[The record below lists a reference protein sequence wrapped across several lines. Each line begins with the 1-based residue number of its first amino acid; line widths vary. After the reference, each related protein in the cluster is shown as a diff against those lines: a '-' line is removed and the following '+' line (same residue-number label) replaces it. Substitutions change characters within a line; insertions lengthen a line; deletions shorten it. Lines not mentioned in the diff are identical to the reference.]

1 MMKIVSNPYSPIP
14 HLRSGWALLTW
25 LFLILLASV
34 VSFTIT
40 ATGGVFWGLFAWMGL
55 VIFGR
60 VLWVKTELGGLL
72 FGAEQTEPTL
82 NDVSAS
88 SNRLERMREP
98 YPLDASLMRRPVF
111 IGMAQDERGK
121 RYTVRLPPELI
132 RKNHIS
138 FIGASGTGKTKL
150 TTLMLAQMLDSGDSV
165 VCFDPKDDQFLPGI
179 LVQHAKQLGRPAA
192 YINLRHD
199 APQINPF
206 KGATR
211 PQREQILQAALQLDP
226 SGNPAVD
233 FHRGED
239 RDACASLVA
248 TGLSNMVDLAT
259 TGANLKAVTSRTN
272 FWREFRELARLEAFH
287 TEEGPNLE
295 EVIQAGGLIYI
306 VGDTDD
312 LRIFAG
318 QRMLLAR
325 VLQIIKGRERDGARQ
340 VSLFLD
346 EFKYML
352 SNVALR
358 ALGTI
363 RDRQCNLM
371 LAYQSYGDLEDCGTL
386 PPKAVLGAAKGNT
399 TLKFVFKLE
408 DGATAREFSSLAG
421 ERAVV
426 LQSMGKSLDAEGREQ
441 VSWREANKAAVT
453 VDMLTTAMPKPI
465 AGQASVC
472 WVFGIGPAFT
482 ISTMHLPAGP
492 QPKITKATPIAAGHM
507 SAMPIAQEL
516 I

>member
-1 MMKIVSNPYSPIP
+1 MIVTIAISC
-14 HLRSGWALLTW
+14 LLLST
-25 LFLILLASV
+25 LF
-34 VSFTIT
+34 
-40 ATGGVFWGLFAWMGL
+40 
-55 VIFGR
+55 
-60 VLWVKTELGGLL
+60 
-72 FGAEQTEPTL
+72 
-82 NDVSAS
+82 
-88 SNRLERMREP
+88 
-98 YPLDASLMRRPVF
+98 
-111 IGMAQDERGK
+111 
-121 RYTVRLPPELI
+121 
-132 RKNHIS
+132 H
-138 FIGASGTGKTKL
+138 
-150 TTLMLAQMLDSGDSV
+150 
-165 VCFDPKDDQFLPGI
+165 
-179 LVQHAKQLGRPAA
+179 
-192 YINLRHD
+192 
-199 APQINPF
+199 
-206 KGATR
+206 
-211 PQREQILQAALQLDP
+211 
-226 SGNPAVD
+226 
-233 FHRGED
+233 
-239 RDACASLVA
+239 
-248 TGLSNMVDLAT
+248 
-259 TGANLKAVTSRTN
+259 
-272 FWREFRELARLEAFH
+272 WREFCELARLGAFH
-287 TEEGPNLE
+287 TEEGPTLE

-306 VGDTDD
+306 IGDTDD
-312 LRIFAG
+312 LRIVAG

-325 VLQIIKGRERDGARQ
+325 VLQLIKGRERKCARQ

-363 RDRQCNLM
+363 RDRKCNLM

-421 ERAVV
+421 EHAVV

-482 ISTMHLPAGP
+482 IATMHLPAGP
-492 QPKITKATPIAAGHM
+492 QPQITKATPIAAAQISVM
-507 SAMPIAQEL
+507 TPVQEL